1 MGKVVPGSL
10 DERIENK
17 TRNDQ
22 WDEQEQV
29 GFVIVTSHSSLP
41 LIALVS

>member
-1 MGKVVPGSL
+1 MGKVVPGL
-10 DERIENK
+10 DERIEK
-17 TRNDQ
+17 ETRNDQ

-29 GFVIVTSHSSLP
+29 GFLIVTGHSSLP